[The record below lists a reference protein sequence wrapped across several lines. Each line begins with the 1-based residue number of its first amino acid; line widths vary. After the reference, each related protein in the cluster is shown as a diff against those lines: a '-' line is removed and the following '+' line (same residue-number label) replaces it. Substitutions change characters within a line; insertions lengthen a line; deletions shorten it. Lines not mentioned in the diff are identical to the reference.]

1 MLEYCS
7 LEAAFVSRQPSEEK
21 PKRNKHVDI
30 VIRHITKEGKVE
42 TDFLSLERIEDGT
55 AAANFDALNK
65 VFRKL
70 DVSWK
75 NGMGL
80 GADGASVIAGER
92 NGLRSYVEKENP
104 YCTYVHC
111 VCHRLNWSVSQAC
124 KSFPEMEAV
133 RKIITGVYNYIN
145 HSPKKHQEFKEIAA
159 LLETDIVKFK
169 KMFEVRW
176 LSMGESVV
184 AVIKNFEPLTVFLG
198 HEANTGE
205 PLAVGL
211 LHQLTSFLYLSL
223 IYLTADILTATNHL
237 SRIFQFRDV
246 SFGAIQGSVSNCTFF
261 LKS

>member
-1 MLEYCS
+1 MAL
-7 LEAAFVSRQPSEEK
+7 LLQILMRW
-21 PKRNKHVDI
+21 
-30 VIRHITKEGKVE
+30 TKCFANWMFHGKN
-42 TDFLSLERIEDGT
+42 D
-55 AAANFDALNK
+55 
-65 VFRKL
+65 
-70 DVSWK
+70 
-75 NGMGL
+75 MGL

-111 VCHRLNWSVSQAC
+111 VCHRLNLSVSQAC

-133 RKIITGVYNYIN
+133 RKILTGVYNYIN

-261 LKS
+261 LKSWMKVSLHFCKVFLLWPSFLANSVLLWSKSGPHAKLKQKYMYF